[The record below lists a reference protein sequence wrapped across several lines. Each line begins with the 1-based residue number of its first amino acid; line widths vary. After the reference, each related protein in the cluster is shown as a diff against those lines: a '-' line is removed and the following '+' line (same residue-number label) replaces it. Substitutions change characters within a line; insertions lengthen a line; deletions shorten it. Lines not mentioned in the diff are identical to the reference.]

1 MIWLPVLITVT
12 FVALDIAFGAGW
24 LSPVLIGI
32 TGTGWF
38 VAVWRT
44 RAPAGKVQSEPL
56 PKGSDVTSSRILA
69 EATREFC
76 VTLQEEIQS
85 ANVDLARSRQ
95 LVGEAVLGL
104 QRSFSGL
111 SDQAQKQLGMV
122 LSVIE
127 RSNAEKTGSG
137 GMSFRQF
144 ATETNEVLG
153 FFVSQIVGV
162 SRDSMQMVHCVDDLS
177 KKMEEIVS
185 LLADVRTIADQTN
198 LLALNA
204 AIEAAR
210 AGEAGRGFA
219 VVADEVRKLS
229 QTSTRFSEQIRVVVS
244 DAGKNIEQAQ
254 AAIAT
259 IASKDMNFAIQSKEH
274 VDKMLV
280 DMGDLNSSVAKS
292 LSDISDSAGEIGDQ
306 VNSAVRALQ
315 FEDIV
320 RQLVEHT
327 DARLGQLVV
336 LSRTFND
343 TVSRAASM
351 DPKRAIE
358 AVDAGRKSLQEWKQS
373 SKERERK
380 KPVQQQ
386 SLSGGDV
393 ELF

>member
-12 FVALDIAFGAGW
+12 FVALDIAFGVGW
-24 LSPVLIGI
+24 LSSALIGVMGI
-32 TGTGWF
+32 GWF

-44 RAPAGKVQSEPL
+44 RAPAGPTQESLPNGSEM
-56 PKGSDVTSSRILA
+56 TSSRVLA

-76 VTLQEEIQS
+76 ATLQEEIQS
-85 ANVDLARSRQ
+85 ANADLARSRQ
-95 LVGEAVLGL
+95 LVGEAVFGL
-104 QRSFSGL
+104 QRSFTGL
-111 SDQAQKQLGMV
+111 SEQSQKQLGMV

-127 RSNAEKTGSG
+127 RSNAEPTGGS

-259 IASKDMNFAIQSKEH
+259 IASKDMNFAIQSKER

-292 LSDISDSAGEIGDQ
+292 LSDISNSAGEIGDQ

-336 LSRTFND
+336 LSHTFND
-343 TVSRAASM
+343 TVLRASSM
-351 DPKRAIE
+351 DPQRAIE
-358 AVDAGRKSLQEWKQS
+358 TVDAGRKSLQEWKQS

-380 KPVQQQ
+380 KPVNQQ